1 MFENIVGQD
10 EVVER
15 LRDDVTAETL
25 PAAMLFNGPEYS
37 GKLSTALELC
47 RILMCTG
54 DRNWQCGCQSCALNR
69 ELLHPRLQM
78 LGSRYF
84 VQEILT
90 SAAAL
95 KTRTTRGT
103 AYLFLRAVRKLLRR
117 LDPTLWEGEEN
128 RLVGAL
134 DALSAT
140 EEAIAPIAHVAATGR
155 GLEQNVSTHIDAARE
170 AAFKTLS
177 SMPPDLVP
185 VSVVRRLTSW
195 LHGSAEG
202 SRFVVVE
209 NVDQLGEAS
218 INALLK
224 VLEEPP
230 PDCWFV
236 LTTSR
241 KGAVL
246 PTIRSR
252 SRDYRFRERPKQVAG
267 EVIRKV
273 FRGPEDF
280 DGGIR
285 DYFLQQEFPGTGSL
299 RSYAERFLEA
309 CLDSSDDARDSVEQN
324 PPYRQVAQALGSVP
338 EREALRHFFHELLE
352 VLSEVLRA
360 EDREARFVIS
370 RARIDRW
377 RAIIVEHFERSRK
390 LNMRVDLLLH
400 SLYYRMISA

>member
-15 LRDDVTAETL
+15 LREDFAAETL

-37 GKLSTALELC
+37 GKLSTALELS
-47 RILMCTG
+47 RVLTCTG
-54 DRNWQCGCQSCALNR
+54 DRSWQCRCRACSLNR
-69 ELLHPRLQM
+69 ELLHPRLQL

-90 SAAAL
+90 SGEAL
-95 KTRTTRGT
+95 KTKTTRGT
-103 AYLFLRAVRKLLRR
+103 AYLFVRAVRKLLRR
-117 LDPTLWEGEEN
+117 LDPVLWEGEEN
-128 RLVGAL
+128 RLGKAL
-134 DALSAT
+134 ENLSVT
-140 EEAIAPIAHVAATGR
+140 EEAMEPIVRVAATGQ
-155 GLEQNVSTHIDAARE
+155 GTEQNLSSQIDAVRE
-170 AAFKTLS
+170 AAFRTLS
-177 SMPPDLVP
+177 ALPPDLVP
-185 VSVVRRLTSW
+185 VSVIRRLTSW

-202 SRFVVVE
+202 SRFVIVE
-209 NVDQLGEAS
+209 SVDQLGDAS

-252 SRDYRFRERPKQVAG
+252 SRDYRFRERPNPVAG

-273 FRGPEDF
+273 FRGPESF
-280 DGGIR
+280 EGGIR

-299 RSYAERFLEA
+299 RSHAEHFLEG
-309 CLDSSDDARDSVEQN
+309 CLDPPEDAREQVEQN
-324 PPYRQVAQALGSVP
+324 APHRRVAEALAAVP
-338 EREALRHFFHELLE
+338 EREALRHFLQELLN

-360 EDREARFVIS
+360 EDRNVRFVIP

-377 RAIIVEHFERSRK
+377 REIISEHFDRSSR
-390 LNMRVDLLLH
+390 LNMRLDLLLH
-400 SLYYRMISA
+400 SLYYRMKSA